1 MKETITPG
9 KGVGKLGLG
18 MPVVEALRLRGKPQ
32 STEWVALSTQN
43 NPKPVPTAFLE
54 LLWWEG
60 GTADEPESWLVALVK
75 GEKIL
80 QLSAMG
86 AGYVLP
92 TGISTLSDFTKVR
105 KAYPKLM
112 VHAGYFGSEDEPGY
126 VGYFFDDPR
135 NGVAFIIGTQDD
147 ISTYNG
153 LPKSTPE
160 SIVVHP
166 VRQKVLFIEHGLV
179 GLEEKPQ
186 GTTSKRIAAWF
197 AGGALKPL

>member
-1 MKETITPG
+1 MKESIQPG
-9 KGVGKLGLG
+9 KAIGKLRLG
-18 MPVVEALRLRGKPQ
+18 MGVAEALRLRGKPQ
-32 STEWVALSTQN
+32 NVEKVGLSTHKK
-43 NPKPVPTAFLE
+43 PKPSPTAYKE

-105 KAYPKLM
+105 KAYPKLA
-112 VHAGYFGSEDEPGY
+112 VHAGYFGSEEEPGY
-126 VGYFFDDPR
+126 VGYFFDEPR
-135 NGVAFIIGTQDD
+135 HGVAFTIGTQDD
-147 ISTYNG
+147 IATYNS
-153 LPKSTPE
+153 LPKSPPE

-166 VRQKVLFIEHGLV
+166 ARQKVLRIEHGLV
-179 GLEEKPQ
+179 GLEEKPL
-186 GTTSKRIAAWF
+186 GETSKRIAAWF

>member
-1 MKETITPG
+1 MKESIQPG
-9 KGVGKLGLG
+9 KAIGKLRLG
-18 MPVVEALRLRGKPQ
+18 MGVAEALRLRGKSQ
-32 STEWVALSTQN
+32 SVEKVGLSTN
-43 NPKPVPTAFLE
+43 KKPKPSPTAYKE

-75 GEKIL
+75 GDKIL

-92 TGISTLSDFTKVR
+92 TGISTLSDFTEIR
-105 KAYPKLM
+105 KAYPKLA

-135 NGVAFIIGTQDD
+135 QGVAFTIGTQDD

-166 VRQKVLFIEHGLV
+166 ARQKVLRIEHGLV

-186 GTTSKRIAAWF
+186 GPTSKRIAAWF